1 MTDVDYAKEQS
12 KKQREQIR
20 KILESNGRLLSYD
33 SGDIKENI
41 IELMHEDLEL
51 YKMTDMDYAKEI
63 RKQLNILNELIKEAE
78 DSGLDIVIWQYGKH
92 AEHELQAKIT
102 KTVEL

>member
-1 MTDVDYAKEQS
+1 MIYAHFGNGQKE
-12 KKQREQIR
+12 KQ
-20 KILESNGRLLSYD
+20 
-33 SGDIKENI
+33 KELI
-41 IELMHEDLEL
+41 IEMMRGDEELGL
-51 YKMTDMDYAKEI
+51 YKMTDMEYAKEI

>member
-1 MTDVDYAKEQS
+1 MIYATVPSVQKE
-12 KKQREQIR
+12 KQKEHLIEMMR
-20 KILESNGRLLSYD
+20 
-33 SGDIKENI
+33 GDE
-41 IELMHEDLEL
+41 ELGL
-51 YKMTDMDYAKEI
+51 YEMTDMDYAKEI

-78 DSGLDIVIWQYGKH
+78 ASGLDIVVWQYGKH

>member
-1 MTDVDYAKEQS
+1 MIYATVPSVQKE
-12 KKQREQIR
+12 KQKEHIIKMMQ
-20 KILESNGRLLSYD
+20 
-33 SGDIKENI
+33 GDE
-41 IELMHEDLEL
+41 ELGL
-51 YKMTDMDYAKEI
+51 YEMTDMDYAKEI

-78 DSGLDIVIWQYGKH
+78 ASGLDIVVWQYGKH

>member
-1 MTDVDYAKEQS
+1 MIYAHVPSVQKE
-12 KKQREQIR
+12 KQKEHLIEMMR
-20 KILESNGRLLSYD
+20 
-33 SGDIKENI
+33 GDE
-41 IELMHEDLEL
+41 ELGL
-51 YKMTDMDYAKEI
+51 YEMTDMDYAKEI

-78 DSGLDIVIWQYGKH
+78 ASGLDIVVWQYGKH

>member
-1 MTDVDYAKEQS
+1 MIYATVPSVQKE
-12 KKQREQIR
+12 KQKEHLIEMVR
-20 KILESNGRLLSYD
+20 
-33 SGDIKENI
+33 GDE
-41 IELMHEDLEL
+41 ELGL
-51 YKMTDMDYAKEI
+51 YEMTDMDYAKEI

-78 DSGLDIVIWQYGKH
+78 NSGLDIVVWQYGKH